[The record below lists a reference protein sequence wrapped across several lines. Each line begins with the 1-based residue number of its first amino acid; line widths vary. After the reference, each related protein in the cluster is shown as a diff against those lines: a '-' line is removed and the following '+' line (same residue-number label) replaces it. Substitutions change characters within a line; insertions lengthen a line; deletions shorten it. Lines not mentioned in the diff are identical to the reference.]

1 MVTIRI
7 SWPYVTICE
16 SVYQTVDVAEWRAY
30 CWRMNNALAAF
41 EAARLAVSEEAT
53 AGLSQ
58 STINRRWAAY
68 FKAEDALKA
77 AVGPGAR

>member
-1 MVTIRI
+1 
-7 SWPYVTICE
+7 
-16 SVYQTVDVAEWRAY
+16 
-30 CWRMNNALAAF
+30 MNTQNALAAF
-41 EAARLAVSEEAT
+41 EAARAKIQESAT

-77 AVGPGAR
+77 YAGPGAR